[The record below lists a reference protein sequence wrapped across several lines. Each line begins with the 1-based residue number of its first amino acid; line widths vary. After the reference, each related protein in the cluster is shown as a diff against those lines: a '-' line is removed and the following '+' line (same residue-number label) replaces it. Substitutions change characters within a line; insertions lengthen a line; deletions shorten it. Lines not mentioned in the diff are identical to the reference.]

1 MQRGGTEERYNSQR
15 KKRLW
20 TRTFLYTVHTLYTVT
35 MRCVDPFRVSYWLI
49 LCARKNKNKK
59 ADATRISI
67 KLGNHFLNARL
78 SELFHVSLESCIVI
92 IFLFCPSPLVVY
104 HHGKNAWGGHYTS
117 DVCHPT
123 HGWIRADDTRLKVVP
138 FNYVLKPTQGKDPY
152 MLFYRRIDL
161 MP

>member
-1 MQRGGTEERYNSQR
+1 MFS
-15 KKRLW
+15 
-20 TRTFLYTVHTLYTVT
+20 F
-35 MRCVDPFRVSYWLI
+35 
-49 LCARKNKNKK
+49 
-59 ADATRISI
+59 
-67 KLGNHFLNARL
+67 
-78 SELFHVSLESCIVI
+78 ESCFVM

-104 HHGKNAWGGHYTS
+104 HHGKNACGGHYTS
-117 DVCHPT
+117 DVCHST